1 MGDSKQGR
9 SEVPVVQLVF
19 AVQPPPAELL
29 TPAPCRV
36 SGEEGVTSKTRWW
49 HESPKLFY
57 SPNWSI
63 KIQALKQTA
72 VGKWLRHH
80 PWRFLKDMALKDVV

>member
-9 SEVPVVQLVF
+9 QEAPVVQLVF

-36 SGEEGVTSKTRWW
+36 SGEEGVMPKTHLW
-49 HESPKLFY
+49 HDSPNLLY
-57 SPNWSI
+57 SQNWSI
-63 KIQALKQTA
+63 KIQALKQA
-72 VGKWLRHH
+72 AMGK
-80 PWRFLKDMALKDVV
+80 